1 MIASLHDDQLV
12 LVEVLPRNV
21 PGPAFGALEPA
32 DSDALALADGIERK
46 PDVLAYDLS
55 LGRAH
60 RAGLPGQIAAQ
71 ELAERALADEAD
83 SGRVALREIVQPR
96 LLRDRAHPGLLQFPE
111 RENHARKLLLVQA
124 VQEIALVLGKI
135 DGLEQLEVPG
145 RDALRAQ
152 RHRVIEK
159 RLELD
164 LGVAQHVRVGSAAG
178 GVFGEEGAED
188 AVLVLRREIHDLQ
201 LDSDHLGDRG
211 AVDQILARRAVFVI
225 VVVLPV
231 LHEEAD
237 DLVPLPLQEQRGDRR
252 IDPARHA
259 YDYPFACHLIIS
271 SPPRKRG
278 SRDFVPT
285 SLDSRLRGNDI
296 SYATR
301 RWFFRMNSAMRA
313 TPCSIAVF
321 EAA

>member
-46 PDVLAYDLS
+46 PDVLADDLS

-60 RAGLPGQIAAQ
+60 RARLLRQIAA
-71 ELAERALADEAD
+71 EKLPERPLADKAD
-83 SGRVALREIVQPR
+83 SGRAALGEIVQPR
-96 LLRDRAHPGLLQFPE
+96 LLRDCAHLGLLQFPE

-124 VQEIALVLGKI
+124 VQEIALVFGKI
-135 DGLEQLEVPG
+135 DGLEQLETTFRLAYPGVVPG
-145 RDALRAQ
+145 GDALRAQ
-152 RHRVIEK
+152 RDGVIE
-159 RLELD
+159 
-164 LGVAQHVRVGSAAG
+164 
-178 GVFGEEGAED
+178 EGPED
-188 AVLVLRREIHDLQ
+188 ALLVLRGEIHDFQ
-201 LDSDHLGDRG
+201 IDADHLGDRG
-211 AVDQILARRAVFVI
+211 AVDQVLPRRAVFVI

-237 DLVPLPLQEQRGDRR
+237 DFEPLALQQQRGDRR
-252 IDPARHA
+252 IDAARHA

-271 SPPRKRG
+271 SPPSDLR
-278 SRDFVPT
+278 T
-285 SLDSRLRGNDI
+285 SLDSSVRGNDGRRFP
-296 SYATR
+296 YATR